1 MPIQHPQCCILPLSG
16 SPGLSAFRCAWNWI
30 PLHNPH
36 QSHCNQ
42 FLLIM
47 KRTLIALIALAGM
60 ANAAWYNVTGT
71 TGDDLFTDNGTQYT
85 MFVDGNGNKVAISDE
100 LKSVLTTSGGT
111 LHNLNFGTADGAS
124 TTPSVSISEALY
136 VAQIHTTRADSL
148 TINFK
153 EAGSITASSA
163 FNIGSIPVN
172 ISASLSTSEKNALSN
187 GETVTRTLVTTDYF
201 ETVPNVKDSIT
212 LNIQADGLSYGGL
225 LYSVYSN
232 GSHTYYS
239 FDDVTFNTTGNFP
252 NRYASVKSGAT
263 AYELEAGKYYS
274 VLSGTQ
280 SGGAAV
286 KYLSFV
292 ATSPIPEPT
301 TATLSLL
308 ALAGLAARRR
318 RK

>member
-1 MPIQHPQCCILPLSG
+1 
-16 SPGLSAFRCAWNWI
+16 
-30 PLHNPH
+30 
-36 QSHCNQ
+36 
-42 FLLIM
+42 M
-47 KRTLIALIALAGM
+47 KRTLIALLALAGM
-60 ANAAWYNVTGT
+60 ANAAWYNANGT
-71 TGDDLFTDNGTQYT
+71 TGDDLFANNGTHYT
-85 MFVDGNGNKVAISDE
+85 MFGDGYGNKVAISDE
-100 LKSVLTTSGGT
+100 LKSAFTTSGGT
-111 LHNLNFGTADGAS
+111 THNLNFGTADAKPS

-136 VAQIHTTRADSL
+136 VGEIHTTRANSL
-148 TINFK
+148 TLNFN
-153 EAGSITASSA
+153 EAGSITASGQ
-163 FNIGSIPVN
+163 FNVGSIPVS

-201 ETVPNVKDSIT
+201 ETVPNFKDSLT

-225 LYSVYSN
+225 LYSVYAD
-232 GSHTYYS
+232 GTHTYYS
-239 FDDVTFNTTGNFP
+239 FDDVTFNTNTNP

-280 SGGAAV
+280 GNGASV

-292 ATSPIPEPT
+292 ATAPIPEPT

-318 RK
+318 RR

>member
-1 MPIQHPQCCILPLSG
+1 
-16 SPGLSAFRCAWNWI
+16 
-30 PLHNPH
+30 
-36 QSHCNQ
+36 
-42 FLLIM
+42 M

-111 LHNLNFGTADGAS
+111 LHNLNFGTADGGAPIN
-124 TTPSVSISEALY
+124 TSVSISDALY
-136 VAQIHTTRADSL
+136 VNQIHTTRSESV
-148 TINFK
+148 TIHFN
-153 EAGSITASSA
+153 EAGSLNASAQWS
-163 FNIGSIPVN
+163 IGSIPVN
-172 ISASLSTSEKNALSN
+172 ISASLSSSEQNALSN
-187 GETVTRTLVTTDYF
+187 GETITRTLATVDYF
-201 ETVPNVKDSIT
+201 DTVPNFKDSLT

-292 ATSPIPEPT
+292 ATAPIPEPT